1 MASGSGVKLPP
12 IGGSGVEGR
21 ALWNRTKHAAASIHF
36 LQKSGKETW
45 RNIISSDLDG
55 WQLPIHLYFCTAHDA
70 QCSASQW
77 IQCNDCETWVK
88 RRVMLANCR
97 LLAVSGK
104 DRTQKR
110 VLTDLRDAREVG
122 CESTCIVSMSVCTPN
137 T

>member
-70 QCSASQW
+70 Q
-77 IQCNDCETWVK
+77 
-88 RRVMLANCR
+88 
-97 LLAVSGK
+97 
-104 DRTQKR
+104 
-110 VLTDLRDAREVG
+110 
-122 CESTCIVSMSVCTPN
+122 
-137 T
+137 